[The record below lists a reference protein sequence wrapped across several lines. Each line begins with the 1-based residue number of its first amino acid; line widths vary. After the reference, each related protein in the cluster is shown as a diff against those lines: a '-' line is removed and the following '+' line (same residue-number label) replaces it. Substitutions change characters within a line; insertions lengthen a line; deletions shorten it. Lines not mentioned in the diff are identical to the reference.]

1 MVEDKFVVNSD
12 QIKECIYCFFDKH
25 VSFRRTRKSGWLGI
39 RIMFRGL
46 LFQGVSTITI

>member
-25 VSFRRTRKSGWLGI
+25 VSFRRTRKVWLAGN
-39 RIMFRGL
+39 
-46 LFQGVSTITI
+46 QDNVSRTVVSRC